1 MTNPNEL
8 HPRSDSPAWPD
19 TEPILDGFA
28 QRLIRRKARQLARL
42 PGFSLSDCEDIEQ
55 ELRLKLLKHL
65 ASYDPQQGCRQAFV
79 TALVERQAANLLRA
93 KRAEKR
99 DHRSVRSLS
108 MVVAED
114 EEEGPVELADTISQR
129 HLDARLGRATRE
141 EHELAE
147 LAMDVNDVIAGLP
160 PELGELA
167 RRLKTDSLSQIAR
180 DLGVPRTTLA
190 DRVQKLRRC
199 FEQAG
204 LQHYL

>member
-1 MTNPNEL
+1 MTSANNL
-8 HPRSDSPAWPD
+8 HPRSGLPAQPG
-19 TEPILDGFA
+19 TEPVLDSFA
-28 QRLIRRKARQLARL
+28 EWLIRRKARQLARL
-42 PGFSLSDCEDIEQ
+42 PGFTRSDREDIEQ

-65 ASYDPQQGCRQAFV
+65 ASYDPQQGRRQAFV

-93 KRAEKR
+93 KWAEKR

-114 EEEGPVELADTISQR
+114 EEEGPVELAETISQR

-147 LAMDVNDVIAGLP
+147 LVMDVRDVIAGLP

-167 RRLKTDSLSQIAR
+167 QRLKTDSLSQIAR

-190 DRVQKLRRC
+190 DRVRKLRRC

-204 LQHYL
+204 LRDYL